1 MILHFSGTGNSRY
14 IAERIAQATGDE
26 LLDLNEKI
34 RKRDTRTV
42 TADSRLVFVVP
53 TYAWRIPQVVE
64 QWILATEFASSAS
77 EETSC
82 STLKAWFVMTC
93 GDEIGNADAYNQVL
107 CHKKHWDHMGTA
119 QIVMP
124 ENYVAMFAVPKPS
137 TARKII
143 RNAEPKIAETIRQI
157 EGGTRIGPGKISFI
171 DRMKSRLVNPLFYR
185 LFVKADGFFTTDE
198 CTGCGICAQ
207 LCPLRNIT
215 IVGEKPVW
223 GQECTHCMA
232 CICRCPAEAV
242 EYGKKS
248 EGKPR
253 YYFEPERKADDDE
266 PE

>member
-215 IVGEKPVW
+215 IVGERPVW
-223 GQECTHCMA
+223 GPECTHCMA
-232 CICRCPAEAV
+232 CICRCPNEAV

>member
-1 MILHFSGTGNSRY
+1 MEGLKKAAVIGAGISGMVAARSLRDRYQVTVFEKEDRPGGLIRCREVGGSLFHTCGGHVFNSR
-14 IAERIAQATGDE
+14 RQDVMDWFWGLFDR
-26 LLDLNEKI
+26 NRSFVK
-34 RKRDTRTV
+34 
-42 TADSRLVFVVP
+42 ADR
-53 TYAWRIPQVVE
+53 
-64 QWILATEFASSAS
+64 
-77 EETSC
+77 
-82 STLKAWFVMTC
+82 
-93 GDEIGNADAYNQVL
+93 N
-107 CHKKHWDHMGTA
+107 A

-143 RNAEPKIAETIRQI
+143 RNAEPKIVETIRQI
-157 EGGTRIGPGKISFI
+157 AGGKKISPGKVTFI
-171 DRMKSRLVNPLFYR
+171 DRMKSRLINPLFYR
-185 LFVKADGFFTTDE
+185 LFVKADGFFTTDD

-253 YYFEPERKADDDE
+253 YYFEPERKTDYDE

>member
-14 IAERIAQATGDE
+14 IAERIAQATGDG
-26 LLDLNEKI
+26 LLDLNGKI
-34 RKRDTRTV
+34 RNRDTRAV
-42 TADSRLVFVVP
+42 TAGSRLVFVVP

-64 QWILATEFASSAS
+64 QWILATEFAASAS
-77 EETSC
+77 EDAPSGV
-82 STLKAWFVMTC
+82 LRVWFVMTC
-93 GDEIGNADAYNQVL
+93 GDEIGNADAYNEAL
-107 CHKKHWDHMGTA
+107 CCKKHWEHMGTA

-124 ENYVAMFAVPKPS
+124 ENYVAMFDVPKPS
-137 TARKII
+137 TAQKII

-157 EGGTRIGPGKISFI
+157 ADGTRISTGKVTFI

-185 LFVKADGFFTTDE
+185 LFVKADGFFVTDE
-198 CTGCGICAQ
+198 CTGCGMCAQ

-223 GQECTHCMA
+223 GQERTHCMA
-232 CICRCPAEAV
+232 CICRCPSEAV

-248 EGKPR
+248 MGKPR
-253 YYFEPERKADDDE
+253 YYSEPERKADYDE